1 MSASDGRRHPEE
13 LERDIE
19 DTRAEIADT
28 LGTIER
34 RLSPEQLADQAL
46 DYLRR
51 GDTGGWLGELIK
63 RNPLP
68 VALIGVG
75 LVWLALRARS
85 RPRPEEERA
94 PYGYGYYPGPGGR
107 ARRGR
112 PSGGYAAATAPASRE
127 HLVAWLRDAHAME
140 LQAIE
145 LLEKQVGRLEHYP
158 ELLAKIRAH
167 LAQSRGQAERV
178 ERCLAELG
186 AGPSAAKD
194 LAGKMVGGA
203 QQLSGVFASDEVVKS
218 ALADHT
224 FEHYEMASYRVLIA
238 AAEEAGEPEVA
249 RICREILHEEEAMAD
264 WLKGHLPELTRRY
277 LERDA
282 AGEAAKT

>member
-1 MSASDGRRHPEE
+1 MTASNERRHPEE
-13 LERDIE
+13 IEGDLE
-19 DTRAEIADT
+19 DTRAEIDT
-28 LGTIER
+28 TLTQIER
-34 RLSPEQLADQAL
+34 RLSPEQLVDQAL

-51 GDTGGWLGELIK
+51 GDTGTRLGEVIK

-75 LVWLALRARS
+75 LTWLAFAAWS
-85 RPRPEEERA
+85 DRPEYSRGYRTTGPQPQRA
-94 PYGYGYYPGPGGR
+94 SPLAGR
-107 ARRGR
+107 
-112 PSGGYAAATAPASRE
+112 SLD
-127 HLVAWLRDAHAME
+127 HLIAWLRDAHAME

-145 LLEKQVGRLEHYP
+145 ILEKQAGRLEHYP
-158 ELLAKIRAH
+158 ELLAKVRAH
-167 LAQSRGQAERV
+167 LAQSHSQAQRV
-178 ERCLAELG
+178 ERCLARLG

-194 LAGKMVGGA
+194 LAGKMVGAA
-203 QQLSGVFASDEVVKS
+203 QQLSGLFAGDEVVKS

-238 AAEEAGEPEVA
+238 AAEETGEPEVA
-249 RICREILHEEEAMAD
+249 RLCEENLREEEAMAD

-282 AGEAAKT
+282 VGEAAKT